1 MQRFIV
7 PLFLFLLCA
16 VPAMADELDNFL
28 TDLDHQAARDERT
41 FAEDLGRHFGVQ
53 TRDVNDVLRQ
63 TGSASDAFMIFELG
77 RMTGLSRDR
86 VMRTY
91 EERKGQGWGAM
102 AKEMGIKPGSKEF
115 HALKNGDF
123 GYGKD
128 KGGKHGKN
136 DTDRQEKS
144 RGGKGKGGKS
154 DKGGPD
160 DDNLLPEGKG
170 HGKGGGKG
178 KNK

>member
-1 MQRFIV
+1 MQRFIFT
-7 PLFLFLLCA
+7 LFVFLLCA
-16 VPAMADELDNFL
+16 SPAMADELDSFL
-28 TDLDHQAARDERT
+28 SDLDHQAARDERT

-53 TRDVNDVLRQ
+53 TREVDDVLRR
-63 TGSASDAFMIFELG
+63 TGRASDAFMIFELG

-128 KGGKHGKN
+128 KGGKRGKN
-136 DTDRQEKS
+136 EAERQEKS
-144 RGGKGKGGKS
+144 RGGKGKGAGKG
-154 DKGGPD
+154 KGGPD
-160 DDNLLPEGKG
+160 GEELLPEGKG